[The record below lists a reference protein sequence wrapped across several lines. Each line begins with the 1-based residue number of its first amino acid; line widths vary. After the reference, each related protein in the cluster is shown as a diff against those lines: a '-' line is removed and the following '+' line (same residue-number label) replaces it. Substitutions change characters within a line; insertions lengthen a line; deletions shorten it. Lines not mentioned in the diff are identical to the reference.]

1 MEREKDGI
9 GRAGRCKTEQ
19 GGAGRG
25 SDRAGQGRTG
35 QGGQS
40 DYRRKGRLYFDTNSA
55 NASSSVCKV
64 RKQN

>member
-1 MEREKDGI
+1 MEREKDGAVEDRI
-9 GRAGRCKTEQ
+9 GQCMT
-19 GGAGRG
+19 
-25 SDRAGQGRTG
+25 RTG

-55 NASSSVCKV
+55 TASPSVCKV